1 MLVSTKLKEHLS
13 WVEPKIESQTSD
25 VNLLVLRN
33 ISALHFVTLLP
44 EMHM

>member
-13 WVEPKIESQTSD
+13 WVGPKIESQTSD
-25 VNLLVLRN
+25 MNLLVLRS